1 MRSPFRYCWSGQ
13 MVIDDVQ
20 PQIHATW
27 WKAPLIASLPGLP
40 TLVWEYMTFGADGYT
55 SGIEMAIVIALVLLA
70 GSWLLP
76 HRRSVRGLRMAAAGT
91 ALGLAMFPLLYAILL
106 GAAMAS
112 G

>member
-1 MRSPFRYCWSGQ
+1 
-13 MVIDDVQ
+13 
-20 PQIHATW
+20 
-27 WKAPLIASLPGLP
+27 
-40 TLVWEYMTFGADGYT
+40 
-55 SGIEMAIVIALVLLA
+55 MAIVIAMVLLA

-91 ALGLAMFPLLYAILL
+91 ALGLAMLPLLYAILL

>member
-1 MRSPFRYCWSGQ
+1 MI
-13 MVIDDVQ
+13 IDDAQ

-27 WKAPLIASLPGLP
+27 WKTPLVASLPGLP
-40 TLVWEYMTFGADGYT
+40 ALVWEYMTFRADGYT
-55 SGIEMAIVIALVLLA
+55 SGIEMAVVIAMVLLA
-70 GSWLLP
+70 GSWILP

-91 ALGLAMFPLLYAILL
+91 ALGLAMLPLLYAILL

>member
-1 MRSPFRYCWSGQ
+1 

-20 PQIHATW
+20 PPIHATW

-40 TLVWEYMTFGADGYT
+40 ALVWEYMTFRADGYT
-55 SGIEMAIVIALVLLA
+55 SGIETAIVIAMVLLA

-91 ALGLAMFPLLYAILL
+91 ALGLAMLPLLYAILL